1 MSKINSFIDYAAD
14 ILADTDNGISTAS
27 VLEICNK
34 FAVEYNVNIPYS
46 RLYKFSNPFPNKR
59 TALKENLYKF
69 REEQVFHIIEYICDL
84 NYCKDDLEF
93 KKVKMK
99 LYNNFPQY
107 VEQNDNEDL
116 NFDILENKN
125 LLESFPDASKSY
137 NDAVCLYNLGQF
149 ERNLIDSL
157 RLTLELIVKQVLC
170 NNKSLENNIIE
181 VCGYLKGKECS
192 QEFINMFQKL
202 IDYYTKYNNDK
213 IKHNHNIKAI
223 EVDFIFGITNLFIKL
238 IVK

>member
-14 ILADTDNGISTAS
+14 ILADTDNGISTSS

-34 FAVEYNVNIPYS
+34 FAVEYDVNIPYC

-59 TALKENLYKF
+59 TALKENLYRF
-69 REEQVFHIIEYICDL
+69 SEEQVFYIIKYICEL
-84 NYCKDDLEF
+84 NYCKDKLEF
-93 KKVKMK
+93 KNVKMR

-107 VEQNDNEDL
+107 VEQDDSDDL
-116 NFDILENKN
+116 NFDILENKT
-125 LLESFPDASKSY
+125 LLDSFPEASKTY
-137 NDAVCLYNLGQF
+137 NDAICLYNFGQF

-157 RLTLELIVKQVLC
+157 RLTLELIVKQILN

-181 VCGYLKGKECS
+181 ICGYLKGKGCS
-192 QEFINMFQKL
+192 QEFINMFHKL

-213 IKHNHNIKAI
+213 VKHDQNVNANEI
-223 EVDFIFGITNLFIKL
+223 EFVFGITNLFIKL
-238 IVK
+238 IIK